1 MYIPVVAF
9 WSSLFKISEI
19 IELGHT
25 VFIVLRKQALIF
37 LHWYHHI
44 TVLVYTWYG
53 YTVRTSSGRWYLA
66 MNYAVHS
73 VMYSYYAMRALKYRA
88 PKWVRMGIT
97 IFQLSQ
103 MVVGV
108 TIGVYVYKLKQANI
122 PCGVSDNSFKHSF
135 IMYLS
140 YLFLF
145 AKFFYD
151 AYISPPKQAT
161 SSKSMQDSEH
171 VKELMNSRASRPA
184 SKQGHITSD
193 GKFRTDGSMNE
204 RNGYYLRKRS

>member
-73 VMYSYYAMRALKYRA
+73 VMYSYYAMRTLKYRA

-145 AKFFYD
+145 AKFYYD
-151 AYISPPKQAT
+151 DYISPPKQAT

-171 VKELMNSRASRPA
+171 VKALMNNRASRPA